1 MYGLTGMSQGQVSRS
16 WGVGLESGKGLPQ
29 ARESCSRVRAPE
41 ASSPS
46 DQAWLLRGV
55 GGAGRMSRGGTEV
68 SLFLEG
74 RRDHSDQ
81 GHIEEVRGWRRLH
94 SISNEDDADDGNS
107 NSSNTAAGR

>member
-1 MYGLTGMSQGQVSRS
+1 
-16 WGVGLESGKGLPQ
+16 
-29 ARESCSRVRAPE
+29 
-41 ASSPS
+41 
-46 DQAWLLRGV
+46 
-55 GGAGRMSRGGTEV
+55 MSRGGTEV

-81 GHIEEVRGWRRLH
+81 GHIEGVRGWRRLH

>member
-1 MYGLTGMSQGQVSRS
+1 
-16 WGVGLESGKGLPQ
+16 
-29 ARESCSRVRAPE
+29 
-41 ASSPS
+41 
-46 DQAWLLRGV
+46 
-55 GGAGRMSRGGTEV
+55 MSRGGTEV

-81 GHIEEVRGWRRLH
+81 GHIEGDRGWRRLH

>member
-46 DQAWLLRGV
+46 EQAWLLRGV
-55 GGAGRMSRGGTEV
+55 GGGRQNEQ
-68 SLFLEG
+68 
-74 RRDHSDQ
+74 RRD
-81 GHIEEVRGWRRLH
+81 
-94 SISNEDDADDGNS
+94 
-107 NSSNTAAGR
+107 